1 MNNLVVLGPILAMAA
16 LTFILMFGMVM
27 TRRRAV
33 MDKKT
38 NPKDLLIRGGK
49 NPWPPQAAQFSDAY
63 QNSLELPIVFYAL
76 SILTLLT
83 GYANTTFVVLS
94 WLFVLCRVVQAYIHV
109 TSNTRKYRSYAFRT
123 GALVLFVIWIA
134 LTYRLIAS

>member
-1 MNNLVVLGPILAMAA
+1 MNNLVVLGPLLAMAA
-16 LTFILMFGMVM
+16 LTFVLAFGMVM

-33 MDKKT
+33 MQKKT

-63 QNSLELPIVFYAL
+63 LNSLELPIVFYAL

-83 GYANTTFVVLS
+83 GFANTTFVILS
-94 WLFVLCRVVQAYIHV
+94 WLFVLCRAVQAYVHV
-109 TSNTRKYRSYAFRT
+109 TSNTRKYRSYAFRS
-123 GALVLFVIWIA
+123 GAVVLFAIWLV
-134 LTYRLIAS
+134 LTYRLIVS